1 LLVGHF
7 LPIEAYS
14 GMAGLYQK
22 QLIHNVANHRQQKD
36 LNGSLS
42 FCPSASSAPA
52 WMAAII

>member
-7 LPIEAYS
+7 LPIKAYS